1 MTTAGGPAANAGRLA
16 IVTGGSRGL
25 GAALCD
31 LYLAEGWRVV
41 DLSRSAPHPFSVA
54 LDLARPGEAAGIFE
68 ETLSRAAAS
77 SLVEVVAVNNAAV
90 VEPVG
95 PVERSSPGA
104 IVEHVGVNVVAAILF
119 ARAFVAAFQAHDCP
133 KTFVNVSSGAA
144 TRGIAGWSLYCATK
158 AALENFIRAVA
169 LEQAARPHPISA
181 ININPG
187 VMDTEMQATVR
198 SASRED
204 FPTVDRFIRYKNE
217 GALAPPERV
226 ASRIA
231 AIVASRP
238 EAGGV
243 YSV

>member
-1 MTTAGGPAANAGRLA
+1 VSSAAGPAAKSGRLA

-31 LYLAEGWRVV
+31 LYLARGWGVV

-54 LDLARPGEAAGIFE
+54 VDLTHPDEAAAVFA
-68 ETLSRAAAS
+68 ETLGWVAAS
-77 SLVEVVAVNNAAV
+77 PLVEVVAFNNAAV

-95 PVERSSPGA
+95 PVERSSPEA
-104 IVEHVGVNVVAAILF
+104 IAEHVSINVVAAILF
-119 ARAFVAAFQAHDCP
+119 ARAFVAAFQSHECP

-169 LEQAARPHPISA
+169 LEQAARPHPVSA
-181 ININPG
+181 ISVNPG
-187 VMDTEMQATVR
+187 IMDTEMQATVR
-198 SASRED
+198 SASKED
-204 FPTVDRFIRYKNE
+204 FPTVERFIRYKNE
-217 GALAPPERV
+217 DALAPPEWV

-231 AIVASRP
+231 EIVASRP
-238 EAGGV
+238 EAGSV